1 MDTCSVLSVAVECH
15 LFQTTPG
22 AFQKIFGGSPSAE
35 GTLVVTNKKTYDLQ
49 ESLRLLSP
57 QRVPKSSSESLGV
70 LKETNRRQRTAC
82 GLEGAT
88 PLLMRCALV
97 FFLFQNRK
105 EALPWDVGAPATK
118 NFPPSSVGFLQGR
131 RIPYLAPACY
141 QTAG

>member
-1 MDTCSVLSVAVECH
+1 MYCPLRWSVTF
-15 LFQTTPG
+15 FQ
-22 AFQKIFGGSPSAE
+22 
-35 GTLVVTNKKTYDLQ
+35 TYDLQ

-70 LKETNRRQRTAC
+70 PKETNRRQRTAC

-97 FFLFQNRK
+97 FFLFENRK

-118 NFPPSSVGFLQGR
+118 NFPPSRVGFLQGR
-131 RIPYLAPACY
+131 RIFYLAPACY
-141 QTAG
+141 QTAGSKISRCDRGVEPVYYALFEMDISTKQNLCC